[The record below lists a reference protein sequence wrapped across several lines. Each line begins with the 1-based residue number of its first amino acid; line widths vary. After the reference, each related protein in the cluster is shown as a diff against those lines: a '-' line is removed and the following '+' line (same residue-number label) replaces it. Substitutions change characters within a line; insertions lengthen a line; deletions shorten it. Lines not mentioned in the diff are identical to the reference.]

1 MNLAK
6 YKTLEQLAEAVK
18 TYLGL
23 PNITHGKLKI
33 GSAGAVSVSSGAIA
47 YTQAFHE
54 VSTESGTTDNLDS
67 ITGGS
72 EGDFLVLRPVSGDA
86 IIVRQGVGGN
96 IIMVD
101 NVTLNAPEDQIFLLH
116 DGTNWIKITHKNN
129 A

>member
-6 YKTLEQLAEAVK
+6 YKTLEQLAEAVR
-18 TYLGL
+18 TYLDIQ
-23 PNITHGKLKI
+23 NVTQGKLQI

-72 EGDFLVLRPVSGDA
+72 EGDFLVLRPASGDA

-96 IIMVD
+96 IIMAS
-101 NVTLNAPEDQIFLLH
+101 NFTLNNPSDKILMLC
-116 DGTNWIKITHKNN
+116 DGANWVEIERANN